1 MKEYIRV
8 FIDFFFLFN
17 LTIAYIQYVKNL
29 YRYIYIYSLLDN
41 ILSLSYQ
48 EEYLDK
54 REYYQIGILALRD
67 HVKEQ

>member
-1 MKEYIRV
+1 M

>member
-1 MKEYIRV
+1 M
-8 FIDFFFLFN
+8 FIDFFLFN
-17 LTIAYIQYVKNL
+17 LSITYIQYVKNL